1 MIDRKEKILNDL
13 KNVMSDLGGL
23 DRDKI
28 TDQATFLELGFDS
41 LFLAQMSTAF
51 KKKFGVNITFRQ
63 LLEGTT
69 TPETLADYINAHLTP
84 EEPATSERQPATMP
98 AQPIAPTLPIPPIP
112 AIPHSLQSF
121 PAMPPLR
128 QNPTV
133 GQLPNSANLFER
145 VMSQQLKVM
154 ATQLEVLRYCQS
166 SPDSQAIHTPV
177 VVSGENDH
185 GDEPRANRQNAE
197 NAVSAVAERSAPD
210 ETQSRPI
217 GPWKP
222 IDKSD
227 SRSLDPHQ
235 RKHLDDL
242 IERYTR
248 RTAKSKE
255 LTAAHRSHLAD
266 PRAVS
271 GFRTEW
277 KEMVYPIV
285 SVRSSGSKLWD
296 VDGNEYVDMVMGFGP
311 ALFGHSPDFVIR
323 ALHDQIKSGI
333 EIGPQSPI
341 VGEVA
346 RLVCDFTGMERVTF
360 CNTGSEA
367 VLAALR
373 VARTVTGRSKIAL
386 FAGSYHGIFDELL
399 VRPITHRE
407 GSKPVPAAPGI
418 PSHMVQDV
426 VVLQYGDPDALN
438 LVKQH
443 ADELAAVLVE
453 PVQSRMPDL
462 QPKEFLQSLRE
473 LTAQCGIALI
483 FDEVI
488 TGFRL
493 GAGGAQAW
501 FGIQADLATYG
512 KALGGGMPI
521 GAVAGKA
528 RFMDAL
534 DGGAWNY
541 GDNSIPEVGVTYFAG
556 TFVRHPL
563 AMAAASAVLQ
573 HVKLAGPELYQ
584 RLNERAYRLAK
595 ELNRY
600 FEGAGIPI
608 HIQQCGSLF
617 CITFTQETRYS
628 SLLFYYLRDKGIHIW
643 EGRPTFIS
651 TAHSDEDLAFIVR
664 ALKESVEEMQRAGFL
679 PCADLC
685 RIVTEPR
692 PADSG
697 NPTASESPASFSA
710 AYEFPLTEAQME
722 IWLATRLGDAA
733 SQAFNENIL
742 LQFKGPL
749 DLDAMRLA
757 VQQTINRHEAL
768 RTTFSPDG
776 SYQRVGPA
784 WEIDIPLIDLSGM
797 NDSSKENR
805 FENLITRELQQ
816 PCDLVNGPL
825 VRVSILRLEPEKH
838 FLLITAHHLVC
849 DGWSIH
855 VLLGDLSALY
865 RPAGADKG
873 VDLPQSTPLREYAA
887 WQQKQQNS
895 ADGLATE
902 RYWLDRFTNPVAAL
916 KLPADR
922 PRVPF
927 RTFNGSSERITI
939 EAALHTGMKQLGAR
953 HGCTAFTTF
962 LAAFKVLLHRLT
974 AQEDLV
980 VGIAVAGQSIIGVDM
995 LVGHCVNTLPLRN
1008 RIDPNQPF
1016 TEFLKSANRS
1026 FLDAYEHQNYTFGTL
1041 VRKLNL
1047 SRDPSQ
1053 PPLISIMFN
1062 MDQGLQGLG
1071 FGDLDFELWPDP
1083 NPHVNFELSFNLVE
1097 KQGGLILECEY
1108 NSDLFDATTIRR
1120 WIGHY
1125 ENLLREILVDPNQP
1139 ISRPSLLSGVDRHQL
1154 LIEWNRTESP
1164 YPKDKCIHQL
1174 FEAQAEQTPDAV
1186 AVVFEDQR
1194 LTYQEL
1200 NRRANQLAHHLQNLG
1215 VGPEVLV
1222 GICVEHSLEMMIG
1235 VLGIW
1240 KAGGAY
1246 LPLDPAYPKERLA
1259 VIMEDSQISML
1270 LTQRRL
1276 LDRYP
1281 GHKAQIVYL
1290 DNARDQFGQESVSN
1304 PVSRVTA
1311 QNLAYVIYTSGSTGT
1326 PKGVMIE
1333 HRNLVNYLWWLKES
1347 PLTKKT
1353 ESIPLITRL
1362 TFDASLKQLFVPLL
1376 QSRPVWILSD
1386 DVINRPF
1393 DLLKTLSTRASVG
1406 LNCVPALWS
1415 TLLDAIDSNRAITST
1430 EFLSS
1435 VFLGGERLDH
1445 SLIARTL
1452 DALPDV
1458 ELWNLYGPTEAT
1470 ANAIVGKI
1478 SRDQPIS
1485 LGRPIA
1491 NTHIYILDAHLQPVP
1506 VGIPGELYIGGAG
1519 LARGYLNRPGLTN
1532 EKFISN
1538 PFSHKRG
1545 ERLFKTGDM
1554 ARYMSNGNVEF
1565 LGRFDNQI
1573 KIRGF
1578 RIELGE
1584 IEAVLNQHPGLREAV
1599 VTSREDVS
1607 GDKRLVAYIVP
1618 NREPAPA
1625 IRELRS
1631 FLKEKLPDY
1640 MVPSGYVLLDSL
1652 PLTLNGKVD
1661 RRALPDP
1668 GKIEQEHT
1676 DYVAPRDETERILC
1690 RVWSEVLGV
1699 HRVGLDD
1706 DFFAMGGHSLL
1717 AAKIFVRLDKE
1728 FGRSLPLSVLLSAP
1742 TIRSL
1747 AEHYRRVTE
1756 QKPNLSLVAIRTTG
1770 TLPPIY
1776 AVPGVFGNVVGF
1788 AELAKELGADQ
1799 PFYGLQ
1805 SIGLDGARAP
1815 LDSIEEMA
1823 KLYISE
1829 IRSVQSRG
1837 LYSLIGA
1844 CFGAT
1849 VAYEMARQLLDQGE
1863 KVAFLGLLDPSDREG
1878 NVESK
1883 NGVYVPRA
1891 LKRTLALSSLLTER
1905 LGLYREEMS
1914 KLRGRDRPSYIGGKL
1929 GSLTGLVRTNRRMA
1943 TKRELNQ
1950 IEVYQANLRALDRYH
1965 RLPLRGCLKE
1975 FHVFETVRSD
1985 NKNAHER
1992 GPQSSVEAAQ
2002 LPPEAVDWNAVWS
2015 GRTRRHLVPGKDSG
2029 DMLTGKNVRVVA
2041 ALLAQQLA
2049 IVLEKSVTAIEPE
2062 LTFAPA

>member
-1 MIDRKEKILNDL
+1 MIDRKQKILNDL
-13 KNVMSDLGGL
+13 KDVMSDMGGL
-23 DRDKI
+23 ERDKI

-69 TPETLADYINAHLTP
+69 SPEALADYINAQMAP
-84 EEPATSERQPATMP
+84 GEPTISERQPS
-98 AQPIAPTLPIPPIP
+98 IPTKPIPLAP

-121 PAMPPLR
+121 AGIPPLR
-128 QNPTV
+128 QNPPV
-133 GQLPNSANLFER
+133 GKLENSANLFER
-145 VMSQQLKVM
+145 VLSQQLQVM
-154 ATQLEVLRYCQS
+154 ARQLEVLKYGYSTPETQV
-166 SPDSQAIHTPV
+166 IHTPFGLNGANH
-177 VVSGENDH
+177 SGADS
-185 GDEPRANRQNAE
+185 GANGQKPE
-197 NAVSAVAERSAPD
+197 NAVSPIEIRSVAD
-210 ETQSRPI
+210 ETESRPI

-227 SRSLDPHQ
+227 SRSLDARQ
-235 RKHLDDL
+235 RIHLDDL

-277 KEMVYPIV
+277 KEMIYPIV

-296 VDGNEYVDMVMGFGP
+296 VDGNEYVDMMMGFGP
-311 ALFGHSPDFVIR
+311 ALFGHSPDFVVR
-323 ALHDQIKSGI
+323 ALEDQLKSGI

-373 VARTVTGRSKIAL
+373 VARTVTGRNKIAL
-386 FAGSYHGIFDELL
+386 FAGSYHGIFDEVL
-399 VRPITHRE
+399 VRPITNRE

-418 PSHMVQDV
+418 PAHMVQDV
-426 VVLQYGDPDALN
+426 LVLRYDDPDSLN
-438 LVKQH
+438 LVEKH

-453 PVQSRMPDL
+453 PVQSRNPDL

-473 LTAQCGIALI
+473 LTAKSGIALI

-493 GAGGAQAW
+493 DAGGAQAW
-501 FGIQADLATYG
+501 FGVQADLATYG

-521 GAVAGKA
+521 GALAGKA

-573 HVKLAGPELYQ
+573 HMKLAGSELYQ

-595 ELNRY
+595 ELNQH

-617 CITFTQETRYS
+617 CITFTQESRYS
-628 SLLFYYLRDKGIHIW
+628 SLLFYHLRDKGIHIW

-664 ALKESVEEMQRAGFL
+664 AMKESVEEMQRARFL
-679 PCADLC
+679 PSADLC
-685 RIVTEPR
+685 RTVTEPR

-697 NPTASESPASFSA
+697 NPTASASPASFSGV
-710 AYEFPLTEAQME
+710 YEFPLTEAQME

-742 LQFKGPL
+742 LQFKGTL
-749 DLDAMRLA
+749 DLDAMRFA
-757 VQQTINRHEAL
+757 VQRAINRHDAL
-768 RTTFSPDG
+768 RTTFSHDG

-784 WEIDIPLIDLSGM
+784 WEIDIPLIDLSQLDDG
-797 NDSSKENR
+797 NKKVR
-805 FENLITRELQQ
+805 FESLITRELQQ
-816 PCDLVNGPL
+816 PFDLVNGPL
-825 VRVSILRLEPEKH
+825 VRVSILRLEPERH

-865 RPAGADKG
+865 RPAGTDKG

-902 RYWLDRFTNPVAAL
+902 RYWLDRFANPVAAL

-922 PRVPF
+922 PRAPF

-980 VGIAVAGQSIIGVDM
+980 VGIAVAGQSIIGIDM

-1008 RIDPNQPF
+1008 RIEPNQPF

-1053 PPLISIMFN
+1053 PPLISLMFN
-1062 MDQGLQGLG
+1062 MDQELQGLG
-1071 FGDLDFELWPDP
+1071 FGDLDFELCPDP

-1097 KQGGLILECEY
+1097 KQGELILECEY
-1108 NSDLFDATTIRR
+1108 NTDLFDATTIRR

-1139 ISRPSLLSGVDRHQL
+1139 ISRPSLLSGAARHQL

-1174 FEAQAEQTPDAV
+1174 FEAQAEQIPDAV

-1235 VLGIW
+1235 ILGIW

-1259 VIMEDSQISML
+1259 AIMEDSRVSVL

-1276 LDRYP
+1276 LDRPP
-1281 GHKAQIVYL
+1281 GHKTQIVYL
-1290 DNARDQFGQESVSN
+1290 DNARDQFVQESASN
-1304 PVSRVTA
+1304 PVSKVTA

-1333 HRNLVNYLWWLKES
+1333 HENLVNYIWWLKES

-1353 ESIPLITRL
+1353 ESLPLITRL

-1376 QSRPVWILSD
+1376 QSRQVWILSD

-1415 TLLDAIDSNRAITST
+1415 TLLDGIDSNRAITST
-1430 EFLSS
+1430 GFLSS
-1435 VFLGGERLDH
+1435 VFLGGERLDNA
-1445 SLIARTL
+1445 LIARTL

-1491 NTHIYILDAHLQPVP
+1491 NTQIYILDTHLQPVP

-1519 LARGYLNRPGLTN
+1519 LARGYLNRPELTN

-1538 PFSHKRG
+1538 PFSPKRG

-1554 ARYMSNGNVEF
+1554 ARYMSNGNIEF
-1565 LGRFDNQI
+1565 LGRFDNQV

-1584 IEAVLNQHPGLREAV
+1584 IEAVLNQHPGLRESV
-1599 VTSREDVS
+1599 VTSREDVP
-1607 GDKRLVAYIVP
+1607 GDKRLVAYLVP
-1618 NREPAPA
+1618 KKEPAPA

-1661 RRALPDP
+1661 RRALPDL
-1668 GKIEQEHT
+1668 GGTEQQESNV
-1676 DYVAPRDETERILC
+1676 YVAPQDETERILC
-1690 RVWSEVLGV
+1690 RVWSEVLRV

-1706 DFFAMGGHSLL
+1706 DFFALGGHSLL
-1717 AAKIFVRLDKE
+1717 AAKLFVRLDKE

-1756 QKPNLSLVAIRTTG
+1756 QKPNLSLVAIRAAG

-1776 AVPGVFGNVVGF
+1776 AVPGMFGNVVGF
-1788 AELAKELGADQ
+1788 AELAKELGGDQ

-1805 SIGLDGARAP
+1805 SIGLDGAKAP

-1837 LYSLIGA
+1837 PYSLIGA

-1863 KVAFLGLLDPSDREG
+1863 KVAFLGLLDPTDREG

-1883 NGVYVPRA
+1883 NDVYLPRA
-1891 LKRTLALSSLLTER
+1891 LKRSLALSSLLTGR
-1905 LGLYREEMS
+1905 LRLYREEMW
-1914 KLRGRDRPSYIGGKL
+1914 KLRGRDRTRYVGCKL
-1929 GSLTGLVRTNRRMA
+1929 GSLTGLMRTHRLMA

-1950 IEVYQANLRALDRYH
+1950 IDVYQANLRALDRYH
-1965 RLPLRGCLKE
+1965 RLPLRGCLKAL
-1975 FHVFETVRSD
+1975 HIFETMQPH
-1985 NKNAHER
+1985 NKNA
-1992 GPQSSVEAAQ
+1992 Q
-2002 LPPEAVDWNAVWS
+2002 DWNGVWS

-2041 ALLAQQLA
+2041 ALLAEQLA
-2049 IVLEKSVTAIEPE
+2049 LVLEKSVTAIEPE